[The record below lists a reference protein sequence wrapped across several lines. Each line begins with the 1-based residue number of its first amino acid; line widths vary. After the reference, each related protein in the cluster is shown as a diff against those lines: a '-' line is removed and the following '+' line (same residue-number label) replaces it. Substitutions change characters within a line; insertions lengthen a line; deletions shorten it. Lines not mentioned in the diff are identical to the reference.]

1 MCIRDR
7 LIIESKGRI
16 SIIGSIAGTLS
27 SATWGPYSMTKH
39 AMEAYADALKEEM
52 DKFGVHVSLIEPGT
66 YKSKIADSALERM
79 EKRNQTAE
87 SSQFQA
93 EMTESVN
100 WLAAF
105 QETSGDPA
113 EVAEVVM
120 DALFEENPQP
130 RYLVVPNR
138 EQAHWTINRAMERL
152 VEQNSRQQFRFD
164 RDALIEMLDASLE
177 KQGGA
182 PAP

>member
-1 MCIRDR
+1 
-7 LIIESKGRI
+7 
-16 SIIGSIAGTLS
+16 
-27 SATWGPYSMTKH
+27 
-39 AMEAYADALKEEM
+39 
-52 DKFGVHVSLIEPGT
+52 
-66 YKSKIADSALERM
+66 M
-79 EKRNQTAE
+79 EKRNQTPE
-87 SSQFQA
+87 GSQFQA

-120 DALFEENPQP
+120 DALFEQNPQP

-164 RDALIEMLDASLE
+164 REALIEMLDASLD
-177 KQGGA
+177 KQGEPIA
-182 PAP
+182 P